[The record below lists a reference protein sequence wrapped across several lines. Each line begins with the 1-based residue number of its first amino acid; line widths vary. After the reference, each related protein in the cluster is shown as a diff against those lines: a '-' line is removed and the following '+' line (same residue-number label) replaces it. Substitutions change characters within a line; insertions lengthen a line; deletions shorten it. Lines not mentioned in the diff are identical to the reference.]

1 MTCLTNLTG
10 WIKMIDWVTMKI
22 SCDHDGIISNGEVVS
37 LSKDGDSIEWSLV
50 KYLPVV
56 GSHDAT
62 ISIRSITQHTIEI
75 SGNPTKWLQGHN
87 LFGTN
92 DLKRLVW
99 LFFKELAKI
108 PELKL
113 SPTME
118 QLKSIKNGNYT
129 LSRIDINETWHL
141 NNRSEVLAWIRA
153 AGQKM
158 RLKHRGA
165 GQFRGDT
172 LYWGKGSRRWILK
185 CYSKG
190 DEIDGKK
197 SNFPNDLRTPEML
210 DYADKAL
217 RIELTLKSNQLREW
231 LLHDGSIWTPET
243 AKMLL
248 LELMKGLEMSN
259 NMRLTDDIVKS
270 LPSGMAMAYLSWWHG
285 SDLKQILSKNTFY
298 RYRRKLKEYDID
310 IGIMR
315 DVQEDTN
322 NVIPLIRVLEAAPV
336 GVPDWAYEQ
345 KLVAC

>member
-1 MTCLTNLTG
+1 
-10 WIKMIDWVTMKI
+10 MIDWVTMKI

-315 DVQEDTN
+315 DVKEDTN

-336 GVPDWAYEQ
+336 GIPDWAYEQ